1 MIIYANTNI
10 SKLNIS
16 VISMVIFLVHQ
27 DQNRYN
33 NSNEHYSNNYY
44 QAYTY
49 SYITHLTQHTQ
60 PRHFIE
66 FPVLLL
72 QSLAFETLLP

>member
-1 MIIYANTNI
+1 
-10 SKLNIS
+10 
-16 VISMVIFLVHQ
+16 MVIFLVHQ

-33 NSNEHYSNNYY
+33 DSDECYSKDYH
-44 QAYTY
+44 QAYTH